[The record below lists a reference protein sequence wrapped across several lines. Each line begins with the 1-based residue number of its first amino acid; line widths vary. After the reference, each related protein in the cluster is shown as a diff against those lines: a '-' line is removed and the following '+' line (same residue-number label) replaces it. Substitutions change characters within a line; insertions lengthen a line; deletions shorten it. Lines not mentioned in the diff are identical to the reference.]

1 MLGLPFSGDKMN
13 QNCRPG
19 FLFILVV
26 FICSLAIGVFSQK
39 KTGRL
44 VLESKSV
51 WNLTCDTQSAVCSHR
66 RLSWSGR
73 SLVLETH
80 QQ

>member
-1 MLGLPFSGDKMN
+1 MLGLPFPGDKAN

-26 FICSLAIGVFSQK
+26 FICSLAIGVFSQRE
-39 KTGRL
+39 TRAPCLESSLCVAPEAGVPRGGSWLGRPL
-44 VLESKSV
+44 VLG
-51 WNLTCDTQSAVCSHR
+51 TQ
-66 RLSWSGR
+66 
-73 SLVLETH
+73 

>member
-1 MLGLPFSGDKMN
+1 MLGLPFPGDKTN
-13 QNCRPG
+13 QNCRLG

-26 FICSLAIGVFSQK
+26 FICSLAIGVFLRE

-51 WNLTCDTQSAVCSHR
+51 WNLTCDTQSSVCSQR
-66 RLSWSGR
+66 RVSWLGR
-73 SLVLETH
+73 SLVLEI
-80 QQ
+80 QQQ